1 MGQARCDYGVCSS
14 TLCCYH
20 ISQIIFTEGADSV
33 RLDRGDF
40 GGQITL
46 PLQWPNHCRKAR
58 LGVHLIIIIDDQ

>member
-1 MGQARCDYGVCSS
+1 MITVCVVQRYAA
-14 TLCCYH
+14 TTFRKLF
-20 ISQIIFTEGADSV
+20 FTEGADSV